1 MKRFMVSLVTAVL
14 ALSCYH
20 DNASPFVHGGGNKP
34 PAWGSTWASASGSR
48 SNNTGAGS
56 YSASSGYAGGY
67 EKEPGNTVPSTTA
80 ATSPNAMTAP
90 SAPSMPAAATSTAA
104 PHAASAKTQTKPH

>member
-1 MKRFMVSLVTAVL
+1 MKRSLVSLVTAFL
-14 ALSCYH
+14 ALGCYH

-80 ATSPNAMTAP
+80 GSSPNTMTSPIT
-90 SAPSMPAAATSTAA
+90 PAASTSTAVA
-104 PHAASAKTQTKPH
+104 PHAAPAKAQTKTH

>member
-1 MKRFMVSLVTAVL
+1 MKRSLVSLITAVL
-14 ALSCYH
+14 ALGCYH

-67 EKEPGNTVPSTTA
+67 EKEPGNTVPSMSPG
-80 ATSPNAMTAP
+80 TSPNTMAAP
-90 SAPSMPAAATSTAA
+90 SAPAATMTTAA
-104 PHAASAKTQTKPH
+104 PRTTPAKATGTKQR

>member
-1 MKRFMVSLVTAVL
+1 MKRFMVSLVTVVL
-14 ALSCYH
+14 ALGCYH

-80 ATSPNAMTAP
+80 GTAPNPMTAP
-90 SAPSMPAAATSTAA
+90 SSPAPTTATTA
-104 PHAASAKTQTKPH
+104 PHTAPAKTH